1 MGRKDQGVME
11 TFPHTYAMQSNL
23 RLWYP
28 SAPSPRRSRGVVKML
43 ASFEDTELIHLVFEA
58 CMGGDLYKLL
68 SRQQG
73 ELTEDYVCMQVR

>member
-1 MGRKDQGVME
+1 ME
-11 TFPHTYAMQSNL
+11 TFPHIDAMQNIDYCIL
-23 RLWYP
+23 LLP
-28 SAPSPRRSRGVVKML
+28 PPCRSRGVVKML

-73 ELTEDYVCMQVR
+73 ELTEEYVCMQVR